1 MDEIL
6 EFPGYTH
13 IYSNVGAY
21 QLTPENRKV
30 ICLALLHELRE
41 GRLAYLSYTGPTLAE
56 PNASIIFRYMD
67 ETSDRTLNG
76 GDYLVLLPIERYVS
90 MTEAEFE
97 QSYQPS
103 GEMYPPATDPLV
115 DYAEADVAVLME

>member
-21 QLTPENRKV
+21 QLTPENRKA

-41 GRLAYLSYTGPTLAE
+41 GKLASLSYTGPTLAE
-56 PNASIIFRYMD
+56 PNASIIFRYTD
-67 ETSDRTLNG
+67 ETSDSTLNG

-90 MTEAEFE
+90 MTEEEFE

-103 GEMYPPATDPLV
+103 GEMFPPATEPLA
-115 DYAEADVAVLME
+115 DYAEADIAVLME

>member
-1 MDEIL
+1 MDEVL

-30 ICLALLHELRE
+30 ICLALLQELRE
-41 GRLAYLSYTGPTLAE
+41 GKLAYLFYTGPTMAE
-56 PNASIIFRYMD
+56 PNASIVFRYTD

-76 GDYLVLLPIERYVS
+76 GDYLVLLPIERYVN
-90 MTEAEFE
+90 MTEAAFE
-97 QSYQPS
+97 QSYQLS
-103 GEMYPPATDPLV
+103 GEMFPPVTDPLV
-115 DYAEADVAVLME
+115 DYAEADVSVLVE